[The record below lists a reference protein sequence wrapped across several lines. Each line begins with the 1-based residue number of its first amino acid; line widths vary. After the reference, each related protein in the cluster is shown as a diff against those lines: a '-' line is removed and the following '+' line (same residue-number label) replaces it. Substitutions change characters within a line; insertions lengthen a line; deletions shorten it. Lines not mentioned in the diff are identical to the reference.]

1 MNKEQFES
9 EMKRAVDKEI
19 EKIPAIVNKLCKK
32 AYGRDKVLVKPYIVL
47 NVATI

>member
-19 EKIPAIVNKLCKK
+19 EKIPAIVNKLWQKNAIGAVIFMKK
-32 AYGRDKVLVKPYIVL
+32 KTDQY
-47 NVATI
+47 